1 MPGKSQNRGRLTAY
15 CHPPTA
21 YSRRSGERRGSPV
34 ILASRARVPA
44 RRGRVNP
51 AARAHVQCL
60 RPAGGVK
67 VSGPR
72 DLRAHPRRVA
82 AKGSEDEKTM
92 GVWARLK
99 RSLRAVFGGIIEKTE
114 DPELILQ
121 QTIRDMRDRVPE
133 LNNSVAQVM
142 ATEKLLAK
150 NKERLETQVVDLDS
164 KIRAS
169 GKMGRDDIATAYIG
183 QVQQGQL
190 NLQKASQQL
199 EHANLASKQA
209 LKARDN
215 YVLQMQRRTAE
226 AMQLINQSKQ
236 AKLQEQLAQTMES
249 FELGD
254 DASTSNEMRDKIDRR
269 AAAAEAKMQLGA
281 ASVDTQMQ
289 DIERE
294 AMDMQLQDK
303 LLAYKRDMG
312 LLGTGTSAPAPQALP
327 AEGETTSGGQNGTG
341 GGHVS

>member
-1 MPGKSQNRGRLTAY
+1 
-15 CHPPTA
+15 
-21 YSRRSGERRGSPV
+21 
-34 ILASRARVPA
+34 
-44 RRGRVNP
+44 
-51 AARAHVQCL
+51 
-60 RPAGGVK
+60 
-67 VSGPR
+67 
-72 DLRAHPRRVA
+72 
-82 AKGSEDEKTM
+82 M
-92 GVWARLK
+92 GLWTRMK
-99 RSLRAVFGGIIEKTE
+99 RSMRALFGGIIEKTE

-150 NKERLETQVVDLDS
+150 NKERLEAQQVDLDS

-169 GKMGRDDIATAYIG
+169 VKMGRDDIATAYIG
-183 QVQQGQL
+183 QLQQVQID
-190 NLQKASQQL
+190 LQKTGQQL

-249 FELGD
+249 FQLGD
-254 DASTSNEMRDKIDRR
+254 DASTFNEMRDKIDRR

-289 DIERE
+289 EIERE
-294 AMDMQLQDK
+294 ALDMQLADK

-312 LLGTGTSAPAPQALP
+312 LLGAGTAPQTQALP
-327 AEGETTSGGQNGTG
+327 AEGETGGGQNGTG
-341 GGHVS
+341 GR

>member
-1 MPGKSQNRGRLTAY
+1 MGLW
-15 CHPPTA
+15 
-21 YSRRSGERRGSPV
+21 SR
-34 ILASRARVPA
+34 I
-44 RRGRVNP
+44 
-51 AARAHVQCL
+51 
-60 RPAGGVK
+60 
-67 VSGPR
+67 
-72 DLRAHPRRVA
+72 
-82 AKGSEDEKTM
+82 
-92 GVWARLK
+92 K
-99 RSLRAVFGGIIEKTE
+99 RSTRALFGGLVEKTE

-142 ATEKLLAK
+142 ATERLLAK
-150 NKERLETQVVDLDS
+150 NKERLESQVVDLDS

-169 GKMGRDDIATAYIG
+169 VKMGRDDIATAYIG
-183 QVQQGQL
+183 QLQQAQMD
-190 NLQKASQQL
+190 LQKTSQQL
-199 EHANLASKQA
+199 EHGSLASKQA

-249 FELGD
+249 FNLGD
-254 DASTSNEMRDKIDRR
+254 DASTFNEMRDKIDRR
-269 AAAAEAKMQLGA
+269 AAAAEAKMQLGS

-303 LLAYKRDMG
+303 LLAYKQEMG
-312 LLGTGTSAPAPQALP
+312 LLPAASGNTQQALP
-327 AEGETTSGGQNGTG
+327 AEGETSGSSQNGAGIKNGSRTG
-341 GGHVS
+341 

>member
-1 MPGKSQNRGRLTAY
+1 
-15 CHPPTA
+15 
-21 YSRRSGERRGSPV
+21 
-34 ILASRARVPA
+34 
-44 RRGRVNP
+44 
-51 AARAHVQCL
+51 
-60 RPAGGVK
+60 
-67 VSGPR
+67 
-72 DLRAHPRRVA
+72 
-82 AKGSEDEKTM
+82 M
-92 GVWARLK
+92 GLWTRMK
-99 RSLRAVFGGIIEKTE
+99 RSMRALFGGIIEKTE

-142 ATEKLLAK
+142 ATERLLAK

-169 GKMGRDDIATAYIG
+169 VKMGRDDIATAYIG
-183 QVQQGQL
+183 QLQQAQVD
-190 NLQKASQQL
+190 LQKTSQQL

-249 FELGD
+249 FQLGD
-254 DASTSNEMRDKIDRR
+254 DASTFNEMRDKIDRR

-281 ASVDTQMQ
+281 ASVDTHMQ

-312 LLGTGTSAPAPQALP
+312 LLGTGTAVPTPQALP
-327 AEGETTSGGQNGTG
+327 AEGETSGGGPNGAGESRTG
-341 GGHVS
+341 

>member
-1 MPGKSQNRGRLTAY
+1 M
-15 CHPPTA
+15 
-21 YSRRSGERRGSPV
+21 
-34 ILASRARVPA
+34 
-44 RRGRVNP
+44 
-51 AARAHVQCL
+51 
-60 RPAGGVK
+60 
-67 VSGPR
+67 
-72 DLRAHPRRVA
+72 
-82 AKGSEDEKTM
+82 
-92 GVWARLK
+92 K
-99 RSLRAVFGGIIEKTE
+99 RSVRALFGGIIEKTE

-121 QTIRDMRDRVPE
+121 QTIRDMRDRVPD

-150 NKERLETQVVDLDS
+150 NKERLEGQVVDLDS

-169 GKMGRDDIATAYIG
+169 VKMGRDDIATAYIG
-183 QVQQGQL
+183 QLQQAQID
-190 NLQKASQQL
+190 LQKTSQQL

-254 DASTSNEMRDKIDRR
+254 DASTFNEMRDKIDRR

-294 AMDMQLQDK
+294 ALDMQLQDK

-312 LLGTGTSAPAPQALP
+312 LLGAGSNAPTPQALP
-327 AEGETTSGGQNGTG
+327 AEGETTTTTGGQNGTG
-341 GGHVS
+341 GNRSN